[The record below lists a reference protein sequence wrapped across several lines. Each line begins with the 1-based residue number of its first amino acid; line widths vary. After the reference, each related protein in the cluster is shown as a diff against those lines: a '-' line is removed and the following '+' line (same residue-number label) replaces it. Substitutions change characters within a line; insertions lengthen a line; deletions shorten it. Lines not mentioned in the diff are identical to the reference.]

1 MNAEGIESLIK
12 SKLLT
17 DEEKL
22 VPSTL
27 WWNLTVP
34 PDFDGGARGRLPFS
48 ADEATFR
55 DVVAQ
60 AACWVLS
67 ENIAQSIFRV

>member
-1 MNAEGIESLIK
+1 MDAEGIESLMK

-17 DEEKL
+17 EEEKVL
-22 VPSTL
+22 PSSL
-27 WWNLTVP
+27 WWSLTVP
-34 PDFDGGARGRLPFS
+34 PDFDGRVRGRLLTN

-67 ENIAQSIFRV
+67 EDKVD